1 MYKIM
6 ENRGRQEDNI
16 IGKLQTLF
24 CKKFLFFENI

>member
-6 ENRGRQEDNI
+6 ENRGRQEDNN

-24 CKKFLFFENI
+24 YKKLQLNL